1 MEIIREITVDVA
13 KTNVFQAIVAKQF
26 DNNSRFLKV
35 TVTNNGEALTIPTSA
50 SVIIN
55 ALRGDGNAKAFVGSV
70 NDDGTVTVPLSN
82 WMLQLDDTVKCDISI
97 VTTNSKLTT
106 TMFSLIVEE
115 AAYGGS
121 DISDDPDYDLLVQ
134 LLEDCDNATF
144 AANKAASLANAKAT
158 LATDAAA
165 LAEEKAGLADTA
177 TANVNKAITNAETAA
192 ANAEAAA
199 TAANEA
205 ADKVTDPLQAVNI
218 SFDKSN
224 SGLESENVQ
233 DAIDEI
239 VIKVGGMAKV
249 ESWADVQN
257 IVNLGMAQNVF
268 KVGEQLEC
276 GHTKYGTLVWD
287 ITDVTPEKLSLCVH
301 KCPVSLQFDA
311 REALY
316 YAETELAAGTYNF
329 TIVTQPWYRADN
341 GKTFQFTLTKPVPQG
356 GQIVLD
362 MTYNAA
368 LAGRSVKTYSGGDS
382 TTVIETA
389 TITEGSEGT
398 AFGKTDGS
406 VANVNH
412 IQRAIMG
419 SNNYKESALRQWLN
433 SDGAA
438 GTFWTPQTV
447 FDRPPSWETNI
458 AGFINGLDADFLAVI
473 SDTTYDVGLN
483 NVTDGG
489 GKETLTDKFVLLS
502 RDEIYAG
509 SEGGVTQGE
518 PLPYFSEFS
527 DRNSP
532 STVADSNRIKTNA
545 SGTATYW
552 WLRSPYTSYA
562 GHVRGVYASGGLI
575 YDSANGSRG
584 VAPACNIIKNQ

>member
-1 MEIIREITVDVA
+1 MAYPITQEVLDLFTTQHRQIVDITFNGVAETKTLTEKDVIQGGLSIDRYCVSGSRIEIGSAVAAELSLTLDNTDGKFNDTTFEGAELFINVGTKKWEARKWENAVEHFIPMGYFTVD
-13 KTNVFQAIVAKQF
+13 
-26 DNNSRFLKV
+26 NSPRKLSHI
-35 TVTNNGEALTIPTSA
+35 TLSALDRM
-50 SVIIN
+50 VH
-55 ALRGDGNAKAFVGSV
+55 
-70 NDDGTVTVPLSN
+70 
-82 WMLQLDDTVKCDISI
+82 
-97 VTTNSKLTT
+97 
-106 TMFSLIVEE
+106 
-115 AAYGGS
+115 
-121 DISDDPDYDLLVQ
+121 
-134 LLEDCDNATF
+134 
-144 AANKAASLANAKAT
+144 
-158 LATDAAA
+158 
-165 LAEEKAGLADTA
+165 
-177 TANVNKAITNAETAA
+177 
-192 ANAEAAA
+192 
-199 TAANEA
+199 
-205 ADKVTDPLQAVNI
+205 
-218 SFDKSN
+218 FDK
-224 SGLESENVQ
+224 
-233 DAIDEI
+233 D
-239 VIKVGGMAKV
+239 V
-249 ESWADVQN
+249 E
-257 IVNLGMAQNVF
+257 
-268 KVGEQLEC
+268 
-276 GHTKYGTLVWD
+276 
-287 ITDVTPEKLSLCVH
+287 PEKLSFPMTVGNLLEQICNICNVELATDILTLINQDYVINEYPQGDDLIYRQLLMWIAEITGTCAYIDWEGKLRLEWYKTESSARIDATTH

-329 TIVTQPWYRADN
+329 TIVTQPWYTADN

-368 LAGRSVKTYSGGDS
+368 LAGKSVKTYSGGDS

-433 SDGAA
+433 SNGAA

-447 FDRPPSWETNI
+447 FDRPPSWETNT
-458 AGFINGLDADFLAVI
+458 AGFINGLDADFLAVV

-527 DRNSP
+527 DHDSP
-532 STVADSNRIKTNA
+532 STAADSNRIKTNV
-545 SGTATYW
+545 SGTAVYW
-552 WLRSPYTSYA
+552 WLRSPGTGTASLVRYVGPSGNLGGNYA
-562 GHVRGVYASGGLI
+562 GYS
-575 YDSANGSRG
+575 YG